1 MPLSP
6 VHTLR
11 PALWLAAALLA
22 PVAFA
27 QTTATATA
35 NAAVAATAAAST
47 AGPSVQDISLI
58 AGTCANCHGPD
69 GRSTGG
75 IPSLR
80 GVHERHL
87 LQRLQ
92 AFKAGTATDATVMTR
107 LMKGYD
113 DAQIQA
119 LAQWFSKEAN

>member
-6 VHTLR
+6 VRTLR

-22 PVAFA
+22 PAAMA
-27 QTTATATA
+27 QTAPTAH
-35 NAAVAATAAAST
+35 AAPAG

-75 IPSLR
+75 IPQLR
-80 GVHERHL
+80 GLPEQHL
-87 LQRLQ
+87 LQRMQ

-113 DAQIQA
+113 DAQIAA
-119 LAQWFSKEAN
+119 LAQWFSKEAK